1 MKLGM
6 TLLGEL
12 QEMKEKMDLVWNDL
26 FDKKAEK
33 EEEAM
38 QWVERLPKSEGT
50 GRRSLRPRSNKTIR
64 SF

>member
-33 EEEAM
+33 EEETM
-38 QWVERLPKSEGT
+38 QWVERLPKPEGT

>member
-26 FDKKAEK
+26 FEDEVKK

-38 QWVERLPKSEGT
+38 SCVERLPKSEGT
-50 GRRSLRPRSNKTIR
+50 GRRTLRPRSNKTIR

>member
-6 TLLGEL
+6 TLLVEL
-12 QEMKEKMDLVWNDL
+12 QEMKERMDLVWNDL
-26 FDKKAEK
+26 FDKKA

-50 GRRSLRPRSNKTIR
+50 GRRSLKPRSNKTIR